1 MTTKIKIVAALV
13 LGTVA
18 VPAVAYWAQ
27 LPASDLLA
35 EKLRSYGFY
44 AINPPSTLVDVGSL
58 YYVSEDG
65 RQYTAI
71 CLAEPADVAGVALKS
86 KSVQIQEDLSQNG
99 SFETKMSVRF
109 RSFIKGSAAN
119 NYVER
124 VHFSLTDIM
133 LVEIP
138 LASNL
143 QISKK
148 LMSKPECNVA
158 VLPLL
163 NSTGYV
169 CQGQEILLA
178 TAEFKLDRNSQN
190 KLTTGADITPD
201 KVNEA
206 LKAAIKTQSDQSVV
220 ERDGRLYSGSALN
233 YGVEFYPTCLAPS
246 GAHFPRVLPRTAF
259 DRFINFVSY
268 RVVEPWLPATRDEA
282 VDVAQGAR
290 AESR

>member
-1 MTTKIKIVAALV
+1 MTTKIKIAAALV
-13 LGTVA
+13 VGTIA
-18 VPAVAYWAQ
+18 VPAFAYWVQ

-35 EKLRSYGFY
+35 DKLRSYGFY

-65 RQYTAI
+65 RHYTAV
-71 CLAEPADVAGVALKS
+71 CLAEPADVAGVELKS

-99 SFETKMSVRF
+99 SFETKISVSF

-133 LVEIP
+133 LEEIP

-148 LMSKPECNVA
+148 LMSKSECNAA

-178 TAEFKLDRNSQN
+178 TAEFKLDRDSQN

-206 LKAAIKTQSDQSVV
+206 LKAAIKTQSHQSVV

-246 GAHFPRVLPRTAF
+246 GARFPRVLPRTPL
-259 DRFINFVSY
+259 DRFINFVTY
-268 RVVEPWLPATRDEA
+268 RIIEPWLPATRDEP

-290 AESR
+290 AEAR